1 MNSLKSAKIS
11 GPLGGETSSF
21 GRPARNILADLLA
34 RADVRLNGDRPWDI
48 RAGHPQLA
56 GRLLAHGALGL
67 GESYMD
73 GWWDCDQ
80 IDELARRLVGA
91 DLNHIIRSPKELID
105 CLQARCMNR
114 QCRSRAWLVGRH
126 HYDIGDDLY
135 RSMLDDKMLY
145 SCAYWR
151 DADDLDAAQEAK
163 LELIAGKLRL
173 QPGMKVLDIGCGWGG
188 SAWYLARNHGVT
200 VTGVTISKNQA
211 AAASELCRGLP
222 VDIRLEDYRN
232 LTGRFD
238 RIFSVGMFEHV
249 GYKNHKPFMRIV
261 RDLLG
266 EDGIF
271 LLHTIGSNRK
281 SVRTD
286 PWIERYI
293 FPGSTIPSP
302 SQIATACEGLFILE
316 DWHNFGVD
324 YDKTL
329 MQWHRNFEAA
339 WPRLADRYNE
349 RFYRMWR
356 YYLLS
361 CAGSFR
367 ARKNQ
372 LWQLVL
378 SPSGLKNG
386 YQSVR

>member
-1 MNSLKSAKIS
+1 
-11 GPLGGETSSF
+11 
-21 GRPARNILADLLA
+21 
-34 RADVRLNGDRPWDI
+34 
-48 RAGHPQLA
+48 
-56 GRLLAHGALGL
+56 
-67 GESYMD
+67 MD